1 VQLRSPWRIDKH
13 ELNGATFL
21 YRRLALPNTIMTV
34 DVLHNKREVD
44 TASHL
49 LFVLKHLAFH
59 AVDERINVQPKPRVH
74 DLYDR
79 DWKIWSYLQSS
90 DDPAS
95 GGADRVVS
103 SWENRIGLD
112 PSARHWVLASEDL
125 LKEAKGICVLVR
137 ATIELRLVTPVGVGF
152 LEPEVELSQHGNVF

>member
-1 VQLRSPWRIDKH
+1 MQLRSPWRIDKH

-79 DWKIWSYLQSS
+79 D
-90 DDPAS
+90 
-95 GGADRVVS
+95 
-103 SWENRIGLD
+103 
-112 PSARHWVLASEDL
+112 
-125 LKEAKGICVLVR
+125 
-137 ATIELRLVTPVGVGF
+137 
-152 LEPEVELSQHGNVF
+152 